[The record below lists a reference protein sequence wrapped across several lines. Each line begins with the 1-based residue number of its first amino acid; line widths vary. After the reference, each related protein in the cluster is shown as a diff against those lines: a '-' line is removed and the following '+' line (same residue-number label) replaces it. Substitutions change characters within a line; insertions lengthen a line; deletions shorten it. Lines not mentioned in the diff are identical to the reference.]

1 MAINFDHTNSA
12 GITLKGP
19 SNGQLGDNFTFVF
32 PNVQGSDSNLL
43 ISGETSIGSISGLI
57 DALAGKVE
65 KSVTGNAVALNYGT
79 NAGDLVQLNENGKIP
94 DSFISSVAIRDV
106 FNVTNFSDL
115 TSTSA
120 ASIGDVGI
128 VSSENKNYILC
139 SSGTDAYAT
148 SSNWKE
154 ILFPVQPIST
164 VNSLAGDVCL
174 DGSNVCVTAGAG
186 QSYAGYS
193 IDYAINDLSVV
204 KANLSDLI
212 PYATTTFVTDC
223 LANYPT
229 TSCVSTTLS
238 NYETQTQFSTTISDY
253 ATSSE
258 VSGILQDYVLKSSTG
273 SAASLNVGTS
283 AGNVV
288 QLNGDG
294 KIEGNLLP
302 SIAIADVFVVN
313 NSGALIGLSSAHV
326 GDIAVATGS
335 HLNYILSGSDPANI
349 SNWVQFATNLGTV
362 QSVNGVSPI
371 DGAVTL
377 TSSDIYV
384 ADTSTSYDEETVSY
398 TVQHLND
405 AITAIN
411 NNYVTEDEATSYL
424 SNYVTTGTATGIFNT
439 KSDCGHVHAMSSV
452 TDLTGCLSQITTFY
466 TGAGAYSVTQFGS
479 NPSFNEAYGDYSVA
493 LGYGAVANQ
502 DYEIAH
508 ASNYF
513 SIPGD
518 AQSSKIVS
526 KHLTSNSTLTTVA
539 SISLQNYSNTL
550 FSSCIVGMTTS
561 SDKFATFKIE
571 GAINRESNAASTTL
585 LESVSKNTFVNSDS
599 AYFADAV
606 ANQTDGTLDIV
617 VSGDASLDMRWVVN
631 TNVVKVIAD

>member
-12 GITLKGP
+12 GITLRGP
-19 SNGQLGDNFTFVF
+19 SDGQIGDNFTFVF
-32 PNVQGSDSNLL
+32 PNVQGSNSNLL

-57 DALAGKVE
+57 DALANKVE
-65 KSVTGNAVALNYGT
+65 KSVTGNAVALDYGASPG
-79 NAGDLVQLNENGKIP
+79 NLVRLDENGKIP

-115 TSTSA
+115 TSNSA
-120 ASIGDVGI
+120 ASIGDIGI

-139 SSGTDAYAT
+139 SSGANAYAT

-212 PYATTTFVTDC
+212 PYATTTFVTGC

-288 QLNGDG
+288 QLDGGG
-294 KIEGNLLP
+294 KIQGSLLP

-313 NSGALIGLSSAHV
+313 TCSSLTSLSAHV
-326 GDIAVATGS
+326 GDIAIATGS
-335 HLNYILSGSDPANI
+335 HLNYILSGTDPSVAE
-349 SNWVQFATNLGTV
+349 NWTQFAANLGTV
-362 QSVNGVSPI
+362 QTVNNIQPVS
-371 DGAVTL
+371 GNVTL
-377 TSSDIYV
+377 TSSNIYV
-384 ADTSTSYDEETVSY
+384 ADTSTQYDEETLTY
-398 TVQHLND
+398 TVGNLYG
-405 AITAIN
+405 IIN
-411 NNYVTEDEATSYL
+411 TIHDNYVTEQEASTYL
-424 SNYVTTGTATGIFNT
+424 SSYVTTGYATGLLNLKADI
-439 KSDCGHVHAMSSV
+439 GHVHVLSDV
-452 TDLTGCLSQITTFY
+452 IGLTGCLSQIATFY
-466 TGAGAYSVTQFGS
+466 TGAGAYSATQIGS
-479 NPSFNEAYGDYSVA
+479 NPNFNEAIGDYSLA

-513 SIPGD
+513 SYPGD
-518 AQSSKIVS
+518 AQSSRIVS
-526 KHLTSNSTLTTVA
+526 KHLTSNSNLTTIA
-539 SISLQNYSNTL
+539 SVNLQDYSNTL
-550 FSSCIVGMTTS
+550 FSSCVVGMTS
-561 SDKFATFKIE
+561 SSNKYATFKLE
-571 GAINRESNAASTTL
+571 GAINREYGVASTVL
-585 LESVSKNTFVNSDS
+585 LDGVSKNIFVNTDG

-606 ANQTDGTLDIV
+606 ANQTNGTLDIV
-617 VSGDASLDMRWVVN
+617 VSGDASSDMRWVVN
-631 TNVVKVIAD
+631 TNIVKVIVD